1 MIGLHTHLNGYAQL
15 VGAHKTSTAWLLTI
29 IRMPKRAAANASN
42 RASHHLSRR
51 NGERLGERTKNNT
64 KCMVRVNGIALIE
77 RLLMREK
84 AVD

>member
-1 MIGLHTHLNGYAQL
+1 MDCIPIWNGYAQL
-15 VGAHKTSTAWLLTI
+15 VGAHKTDATWLSTI
-29 IRMPKRAAANASN
+29 IRMPRRATANADN
-42 RASHHLSRR
+42 RASHHLSPR

-64 KCMVRVNGIALIE
+64 KCMVRVNGIALNE